1 MKREMAYPAIR
12 RAIVVV
18 FIDQSND
25 SRECLS
31 IISNWMP
38 EIKLPRMPI
47 IPTNSI
53 QSNFLTKYSC
63 PTLEID
69 KRVAPNRTRT
79 SPRAGFEA

>member
-31 IISNWMP
+31 IISLYK
-38 EIKLPRMPI
+38 I
-47 IPTNSI
+47 
-53 QSNFLTKYSC
+53 
-63 PTLEID
+63 
-69 KRVAPNRTRT
+69 
-79 SPRAGFEA
+79 